1 MEGLLRLKQL
11 YKAVQSAIDKIIGSA
26 ITHGSIG
33 IPVRESTVDVLY
45 RPPRPGARAASRER
59 VTSDISPRYVTPKR
73 RARGVPCPTF
83 VLRGPR
89 AATRS
94 SRDTTASTLEALARS
109 GLGLAAAPGVGGWG
123 DRAPAWSTGVVTA
136 TLRRSNAQPQA
147 APGVGSAGT

>member
-94 SRDTTASTLEALARS
+94 SRDTTRLDAR
-109 GLGLAAAPGVGGWG
+109 GARPLGARPRGRAGGGRLGGPG
-123 DRAPAWSTGVVTA
+123 AGVVDRRGNGYA
-136 TLRRSNAQPQA
+136 TTL
-147 APGVGSAGT
+147 